1 MDWDSS
7 EETRDGE
14 SFRGRGILV
23 TIAFV
28 TREGGLEEAPKEI
41 QENEERN
48 CDIKGRVELGMGEG
62 CIPKEAI
69 ASGGIVGLPRGV
81 SRPCSMSGPM

>member
-1 MDWDSS
+1 MDWDSF
-7 EETRDGE
+7 EATRGRE

-23 TIAFV
+23 TIALV

-48 CDIKGRVELGMGEG
+48 CDIKGRVELGTGEG
-62 CIPKEAI
+62 CIPDEAI
-69 ASGGIVGLPRGV
+69 ALGGIARLPRGV
-81 SRPCSMSGPM
+81 SCP